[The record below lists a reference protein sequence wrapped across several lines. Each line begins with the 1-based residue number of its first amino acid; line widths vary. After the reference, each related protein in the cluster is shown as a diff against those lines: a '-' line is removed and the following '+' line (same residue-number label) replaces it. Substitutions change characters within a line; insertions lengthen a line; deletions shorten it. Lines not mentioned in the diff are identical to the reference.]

1 MSAKPART
9 GLAAILA
16 MGAAVT
22 AFGVSTPPQGH
33 STPAPKTVVD
43 KLFIPEANGSGVR
56 RMPVILEV
64 KEGDTLEGLLRATGA
79 MDAQFFQF
87 LRANESARTMQ
98 ELTPGRLVMAE
109 FDTIGRL
116 HHVRYTPGLDD
127 DSHLTGKVTRV
138 HVRRTDDGL
147 RADVEKIELV
157 RTSRIASAVI
167 ESSLFNS
174 TKAAGIPDKIA
185 SQVADIFGGDVHF
198 GRDIRRGDQLR
209 VIYEAM
215 FEPDSLTGEIP
226 GRLIAAELI
235 NKGRT
240 HTALWLE
247 HGNGKGQYYDF
258 RGRSVSRAFLR
269 YPIEYA
275 RISSGFT
282 RKRLHPLTGKAK
294 AHNGV
299 DFAARPG
306 TKIRAS
312 GNGRVKFVGNQRGYG
327 RTIILQH
334 GKGITTLYAHM
345 RRYKRGLR
353 KGKVVRRGDVIGY
366 VGSSGAATGP
376 HLHYEYR
383 INGKFRNPLKVALP
397 EAKPLDRS
405 LIGKHRNRV
414 IEINGQFAQ
423 LEPLRLANVFE

>member
-1 MSAKPART
+1 
-9 GLAAILA
+9 

-22 AFGVSTPPQGH
+22 AFGVSTPPQGR
-33 STPAPKTVVD
+33 STPSPKVVVD

-64 KEGDTLEGLLRATGA
+64 SEGDTLEGLLRSTGA
-79 MDAQFFQF
+79 MDAEFFKF
-87 LRANESARTMQ
+87 LQTDKSARAMH
-98 ELTPGRLVMAE
+98 ELTPGRLVMAD

-116 HHVRYTPGLDD
+116 HQVRYTPGLDD

-147 RADVEKIELV
+147 RADIEKVELV

-167 ESSLFNS
+167 ENNLFS
-174 TKAAGIPDKIA
+174 ATKAAGIPDKIA

-235 NKGRT
+235 NRGRT

-247 HGNGKGQYYDF
+247 HGEEGKGQYYDF
-258 RGRSVSRAFLR
+258 SGRSVSRAFLR

-282 RKRLHPLTGKAK
+282 RKRLHPLSGKTK
-294 AHNGV
+294 AHKGV

-312 GNGRVKFVGNQRGYG
+312 GNGRIEFIGNQRGYG

-334 GKGITTLYAHM
+334 GRGITSLYAHM
-345 RRYKRGLR
+345 RSFKRGMKR
-353 KGKVVRRGDVIGY
+353 GRVVRRGDVIGY

-383 INGKFRNPLKVALP
+383 VNGHHKNPLKVALP

-423 LEPLRLANVFE
+423 LEPVRLANVFE